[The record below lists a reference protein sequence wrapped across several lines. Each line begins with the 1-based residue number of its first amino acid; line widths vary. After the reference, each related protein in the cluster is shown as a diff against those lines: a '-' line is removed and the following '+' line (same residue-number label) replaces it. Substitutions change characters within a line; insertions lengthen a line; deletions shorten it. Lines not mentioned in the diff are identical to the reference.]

1 MADEFEKRVEREVN
15 RVLFERSIE
24 RGINR
29 ALGSDLTIEEI
40 RAMPVDEFRGRV
52 EMAYG
57 EPSVVIAYSGPR
69 LVSHE
74 ECNQAYEEAV
84 SGLSVSQKVGG
95 VVSRMYAGIKGLFG
109 R

>member
-57 EPSVVIAYSGPR
+57 EPSVVI
-69 LVSHE
+69 VS
-74 ECNQAYEEAV
+74 
-84 SGLSVSQKVGG
+84 
-95 VVSRMYAGIKGLFG
+95 IKTFVLHYIFKITF
-109 R
+109 